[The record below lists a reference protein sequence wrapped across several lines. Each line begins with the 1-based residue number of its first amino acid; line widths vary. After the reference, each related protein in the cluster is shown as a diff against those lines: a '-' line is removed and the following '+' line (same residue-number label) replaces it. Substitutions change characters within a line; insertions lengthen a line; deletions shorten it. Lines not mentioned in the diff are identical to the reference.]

1 MPLGSSSAAPVI
13 KPGPSCF
20 SSGNRAAGF
29 PAAAETAASRF
40 SFAVMAAVGE
50 RRGALRQCTEKIL
63 TVVILSA
70 HVHAMFRDRHADNG
84 LTEKPAR
91 FPSKTRRTR
100 DSSLHSR
107 PWIFKLM
114 VNLR

>member
-20 SSGNRAAGF
+20 SSGSRAAGLT
-29 PAAAETAASRF
+29 AAAETAANCF

-50 RRGALRQCTEKIL
+50 RRGAAAVYGENPDRGDPFG
-63 TVVILSA
+63 A
-70 HVHAMFRDRHADNG
+70 FHAMFRNRHADNG
-84 LTEKPAR
+84 LTKKPAR

-107 PWIFKLM
+107 SWIFKLM